1 MNRETARASNRL
13 LWEIGGGRVSV
24 GFVARYDRGQ
34 SQRCI
39 DRRFFYV
46 PGKDPEKTDYDPYQ
60 KRFKPEDMLNL
71 RARVLKIKADILR
84 HDPRVVSMIQDLK
97 PKEPSPVERAVQ

>member
-1 MNRETARASNRL
+1 MNRDTARASNML

-24 GFVARYDRGQ
+24 GFMARYDRGQ
-34 SQRCI
+34 SQRCV

-46 PGKDPEKTDYDPYQ
+46 PGKYPEKTDYDPYQ
-60 KRFKPEDMLNL
+60 KRFKLEDMLNL

-84 HDPRVVSMIQDLK
+84 HDPRVLSFIQGLK
-97 PKEPSPVERAVQ
+97 PKEPAQP